1 MRWLHAARLEGGVD
15 TEGNAILL
23 SVKMK
28 RHDSQGESQL
38 PRVTAS
44 PKAAASSFRAMLF
57 WDCKKVTHPFVT
69 ASALQPSLMHSS
81 CHKIVCLRS
90 RIFFSLPGL

>member
-15 TEGNAILL
+15 TEDNAILPW
-23 SVKMK
+23 VKMK
-28 RHDSQGESQL
+28 RPDSQGESQL

-44 PKAAASSFRAMLF
+44 PKAAASSFRATLF
-57 WDCKKVTHPFVT
+57 WDHKKLMDPFVT
-69 ASALQPSLMHSS
+69 ASALQPSLMHNS
-81 CHKIVCLRS
+81 CHKIAYLRS

>member
-23 SVKMK
+23 WVKMK

-44 PKAAASSFRAMLF
+44 PKAAANSFRAM
-57 WDCKKVTHPFVT
+57 
-69 ASALQPSLMHSS
+69 
-81 CHKIVCLRS
+81 
-90 RIFFSLPGL
+90 